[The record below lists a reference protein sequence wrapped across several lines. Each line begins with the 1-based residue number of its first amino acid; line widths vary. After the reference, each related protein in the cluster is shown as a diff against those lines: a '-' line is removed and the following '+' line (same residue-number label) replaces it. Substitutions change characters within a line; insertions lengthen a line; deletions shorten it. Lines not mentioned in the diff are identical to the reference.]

1 MSGKLF
7 FYAAPL
13 ILCLAA
19 FAPAKAQTIQDFPE
33 APAKQFVQQICMQC
47 HEPAF
52 LLRQR
57 RTEADWKN
65 TVTRMSQKGLGGPV
79 ENYEAVG
86 AYMFK
91 NFGKTEDTTKVNVNK
106 ATVDEMVQ
114 RLGLTKDEAAAI
126 IAYRTRR
133 GDFHEWDDM
142 LVIYGVDGHKIEAAK
157 DKMTF

>member
-1 MSGKLF
+1 
-7 FYAAPL
+7 
-13 ILCLAA
+13 
-19 FAPAKAQTIQDFPE
+19 
-33 APAKQFVQQICMQC
+33 MQC

-86 AYMFK
+86 AYMAK
-91 NFGKTEDTTKVNVNK
+91 NFGRMEDATKVNVNK
-106 ATVDEMVQ
+106 ATIDEMVQ